1 MVKKT
6 PSSSQPVTAPLATID
21 GSLLANTTNTN
32 YLAFIS
38 RGDAALGLIGKQS
51 DFSLDGSEEE
61 PEDPANPDDP
71 NNQDDSTESEV
82 ANKAPLLSDIKVLSN
97 EIIFDKTNNPTVK
110 VVFRITNSS
119 GVSLK
124 GVGVRVQKQ

>member
-6 PSSSQPVTAPLATID
+6 PASSQPVTAPLATTE

-38 RGDAALGLIGKQS
+38 KGAAALGLIGTQS

-61 PEDPANPDDP
+61 PEGPANPDDP
-71 NNQDDSTESEV
+71 DEDDSNESGV
-82 ANKAPLLSDIKVLSN
+82 KNKAPLLSDIQVLSN
-97 EIIFDKTNNPTVK
+97 EVIFDKANNPTVK

>member
-6 PSSSQPVTAPLATID
+6 HSSSQPVTARLATIER
-21 GSLLANTTNTN
+21 SMLANTTNTN

-38 RGDAALGLIGKQS
+38 MCDAALGLIGKQS
-51 DFSLDGSEEE
+51 DFSLEGSEEE
-61 PEDPANPDDP
+61 PGDLGNPDDP
-71 NNQDDSTESEV
+71 ENEDDSTESEV

-97 EIIFDKTNNPTVK
+97 EVVFDKANNPTVK

>member
-61 PEDPANPDDP
+61 PENPDDP
-71 NNQDDSTESEV
+71 NIEDDSTESEV

-97 EIIFDKTNNPTVK
+97 EIIFDKANNPTVK

-119 GVSLK
+119 GVNLK

>member
-6 PSSSQPVTAPLATID
+6 PSSSQPVTAPLATTD

-38 RGDAALGLIGKQS
+38 KEEAALRLIGTQS

-61 PEDPANPDDP
+61 PENPVNEDDE
-71 NNQDDSTESEV
+71 DDSNESGV
-82 ANKAPLLSDIKVLSN
+82 KNKAPLLSDIKVLSN
-97 EIIFDKTNNPTVK
+97 EVVFDKANNPTVR

-119 GVSLK
+119 GVNLK
-124 GVGVRVQKQ
+124 GVGVRVTKP

>member
-38 RGDAALGLIGKQS
+38 RGDAALGLIGQQS
-51 DFSLDGSEEE
+51 DFSLEGSEED
-61 PEDPANPDDP
+61 PENPDDP
-71 NNQDDSTESEV
+71 NSEDDSTESEV